1 MEVMDTAQ
9 VVVNTTS
16 NGKGLVI
23 SIVGR
28 FNLELHKEF
37 RKAFEN
43 QPQRYERY
51 AVNMADCTGID
62 SAGLGMLLILRD
74 YTQLNRDG
82 LRLIQCPAD
91 VRQVLS
97 YANFEQLFTIS

>member
-1 MEVMDTAQ
+1 MDTAQ
-9 VVVNTTS
+9 IVVNTTS
-16 NGKGLVI
+16 NDRGLVI

-37 RKAFEN
+37 RKAFEG
-43 QPQRYERY
+43 QSERYERY
-51 AVNMADCTGID
+51 AVNMAKCTGID

-74 YTQLNRDG
+74 YTKLNRDD
-82 LRLIQCPAD
+82 LHLIQCPAD

>member
-1 MEVMDTAQ
+1 MEVMATAKL
-9 VVVNTTS
+9 VVNTFS
-16 NGKGLVI
+16 NGKGLTI
-23 SIVGR
+23 GIVGR

-37 RKAFEN
+37 RKAFEG
-43 QPQRYERY
+43 QPRRYERY
-51 AVNMADCTGID
+51 DIDMTECTGID

-74 YTQLNRDG
+74 YSQLNRTG
-82 LRLIQCPAD
+82 LCLIDCPRD

>member
-1 MEVMDTAQ
+1 MEVMAAAKL
-9 VVVNTTS
+9 VVNTTS
-16 NGKGLVI
+16 NGKGLTI
-23 SIVGR
+23 AIVGR

-37 RKAFEN
+37 RKAFED
-43 QPQRYERY
+43 PSQRYERY
-51 AVNMADCTGID
+51 VVNMQDCTGID

-82 LRLIQCPAD
+82 LCLLDCPKGI
-91 VRQVLS
+91 RQVLS